1 MHVIFGKILFHRNI
15 SLYDMMEAGKDAHC
29 GEAGLN
35 GIYEK
40 SGVFSKRIF
49 CWGRIQEEIYNE
61 ER

>member
-1 MHVIFGKILFHRNI
+1 MI
-15 SLYDMMEAGKDAHC
+15 ETGKDAHC

-49 CWGRIQEEIYNE
+49 CWGRIQE
-61 ER
+61 